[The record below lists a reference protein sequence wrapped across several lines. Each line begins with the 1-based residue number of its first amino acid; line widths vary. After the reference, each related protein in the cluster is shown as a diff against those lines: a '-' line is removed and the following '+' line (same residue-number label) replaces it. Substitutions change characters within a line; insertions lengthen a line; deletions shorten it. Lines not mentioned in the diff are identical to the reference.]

1 MYQPLSL
8 AGKIAVVIGGTSG
21 IGSSL
26 SLGLAEAGT
35 LDQAEKL
42 LAGEKPAGVRADDA
56 KEATNYRH
64 AV

>member
-26 SLGLAEAGT
+26 SLGLAEAGA

-42 LAGEKPAGVRADDA
+42 LAGEKPAGVRAD
-56 KEATNYRH
+56 E
-64 AV
+64 VGLFIMP